1 MSFFENIIHKSREEC
16 RASRSGI
23 SNISPKLSLTILNNT
38 QHISIVLLLS
48 EGGGP
53 LVVHNLLP
61 VNGWLSLVERELEL
75 LVAWEVAVV
84 RVVQVL
90 GDTEDQRVIKLVEL
104 VMRELHVIFN
114 AIAVGISDSSFP
126 GLSRFLDLQELKI
139 FWALNVIYQE
149 GEFAS
154 CASGSCHLY
163 VFGIDVIQ
171 RKIHRLSL
179 LRQAHNID
187 FIAIGIGLSHCL
199 RLLRGSLSLR
209 LSLLSLLGLLLR
221 SWHLCL
227 CTLRRHRLGRLAC
240 PDMARILSIVR
251 VVHIFHG
258 RAEDLSPKFIELTLR
273 LLLVILDAIAILIDD
288 VALGLLLLRSW
299 RRCG

>member
-1 MSFFENIIHKSREEC
+1 M
-16 RASRSGI
+16 
-23 SNISPKLSLTILNNT
+23 
-38 QHISIVLLLS
+38 
-48 EGGGP
+48 
-53 LVVHNLLP
+53 VHNLLP
-61 VNGWLSLVERELEL
+61 VNGWLALVERELEL
-75 LVAWEVAVV
+75 LVARKVAVV

-114 AIAVGISDSSFP
+114 AIAVGISDPSFP

-139 FWALNVIYQE
+139 FWALNVVYQE

-199 RLLRGSLSLR
+199 RLLRGSLSLN
-209 LSLLSLLGLLLR
+209 LSLWLTLLRLLGLLLR

-227 CTLRRHRLGRLAC
+227 CSLRRHRLGRLAC

-251 VVHIFHG
+251 IVHIFHG
-258 RAEDLSPKFIELTLR
+258 RAKDLSPKLIKLTLR

-299 RRCG
+299 RRCGWLCSWRHDLLVGLVLAEILVALDANVAI